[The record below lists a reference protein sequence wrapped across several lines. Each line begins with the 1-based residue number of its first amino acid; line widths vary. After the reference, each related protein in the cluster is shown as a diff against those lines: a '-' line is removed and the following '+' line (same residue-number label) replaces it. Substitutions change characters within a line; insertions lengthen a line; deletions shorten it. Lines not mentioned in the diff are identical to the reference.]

1 MSESE
6 EQLAYYQVLVSVE
19 QAPNEMRQ
27 VFADLAESDL
37 KQKLLRPYRQGTS
50 LISGNEI
57 VPVSQIRK
65 IHVVR
70 TARTDE
76 VERAELH
83 TKSVR
88 EIDQFNRDSDS
99 VVLISAGSGYDPQ
112 DILEAG
118 EDVTAK
124 YISGHPGADSGPS
137 ALVRLIS
144 NPWLVTVAGG
154 LVVAYLIWKFGWNK

>member
-83 TKSVR
+83 AKSVR

-124 YISGHPGADSGPS
+124 YISGHPGSASGQS
-137 ALVRLIS
+137 GLN
-144 NPWLVTVAGG
+144 NPWIVG
-154 LVVAYLIWKFGWNK
+154 LVVALAGGLAVAYLVWRFGWNK